1 MAGGVTLIETRQ
13 PQDHGPLLGS
23 RAKAGGDAGARSSF
37 RERARKA
44 GFSDAEVEKL
54 IGIYGKVKEGDDHE
68 HR

>member
-1 MAGGVTLIETRQ
+1 MIETRQ

-37 RERARKA
+37 GERARKA
-44 GFSDAEVEKL
+44 GFSDAEVDVL
-54 IGIYGKVKEGDDHE
+54 IAIYGDSGGQDSHE